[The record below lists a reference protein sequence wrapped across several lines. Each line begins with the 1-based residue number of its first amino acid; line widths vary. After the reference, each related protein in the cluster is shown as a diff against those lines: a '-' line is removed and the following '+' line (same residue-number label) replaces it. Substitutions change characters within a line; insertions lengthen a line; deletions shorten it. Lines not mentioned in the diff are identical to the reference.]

1 MKVQKQLG
9 IGALACAL
17 VWQLTSGTM
26 IFAADSTLTLSSQET
41 ITSGATLKNYVWTTT
56 RSGKGVSVNANV
68 IEVDLTNP
76 NVKID
81 AMAGTKNQFTKNQSV
96 LGMVKDTGAVAGV
109 NGDFFN
115 TQAEG
120 VPEGA
125 QITNGQVMS
134 TPAKISGLYSLAIT
148 KDNKPIIDIFDFQGK
163 VTAKDGTSFD
173 LGGVN
178 KTYYWDDNGV
188 AMIADGLFL
197 YTSAWAM
204 NQRAVDGTHV
214 PTEALVVNGI
224 VKEIA
229 IDTNVKMIA
238 PADGYILRGS
248 GLARDFIVNHL
259 KVGDPITTKY
269 DMIPHDLSKT
279 YDWKNFKMMIGG
291 STLLVDEAKPSYFTR
306 NIGDFSGYSPRSR
319 TAVGYSKDNKTVYI
333 ITSDNSGSSKG
344 MTLPELQQFMIQAG
358 VWRGMVLDGGGST
371 QLVSRPLG
379 DFDPKLT
386 NNTENGN
393 QRAVA
398 NGLGVYSTA
407 PQGELK
413 GLILQGQKV
422 LFVGESSA
430 YQFKA
435 YDDYYNP
442 ISVTSVVPQWSSTMT
457 NGTFKDNVFTATQP
471 GKSQLVAKSGKGTA
485 TMDVEVVGRDQ
496 IQSMKFSAGSFSLT
510 EGGDF
515 KLPLSVTTKSG
526 VTRDLPPNSAQWELS
541 GVKGS
546 INDGILHVDSTAG
559 SQTAQVIARYDGFSS
574 MVTLPIGQ
582 EKVWYDLDHN
592 AVMTTSDKYPAEV
605 VSNVN
610 IGKEA
615 SGNKTL
621 DITYDFTKGS
631 GTKAAYARFDG
642 AYGTPVAGEP
652 DFISAKVLGDGSFN
666 WVRAEVIDA
675 DGNSNLVS
683 FTENMNW
690 TGWRKVTADVSNLKF
705 PIKIKSVYVAN
716 PANGQDER
724 AMKGKVSIDDI
735 SFIYKGQMPTLPK
748 NSIKLTVNN
757 KNATLN
763 DKSMTL
769 EQAPTIVNGNTLVP
783 IRFVTEALG
792 GNVKW
797 NDQERKVTVIRGDK
811 LIDLWIDNPDLLV
824 NGDRVTAEVAPKIMN
839 NVTMVPLRLISEKL
853 GFKVGWEPIKQGITL
868 E

>member
-26 IFAADSTLTLSSQET
+26 VFAADSTLTLSSQET